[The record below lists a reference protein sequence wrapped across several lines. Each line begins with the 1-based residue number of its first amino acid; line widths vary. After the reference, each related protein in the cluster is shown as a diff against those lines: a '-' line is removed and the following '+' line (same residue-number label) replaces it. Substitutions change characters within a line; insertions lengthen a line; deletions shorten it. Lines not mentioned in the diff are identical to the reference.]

1 MRNILLFMAGICI
14 YLLAL
19 GAQAQTNSTSEAQ
32 SQNLEQPAPAADK
45 STSKKGEGNV
55 TLVFQR
61 ESGMVVYDAKVFVDG
76 EQYCALASSEECTV
90 MTSAGKHLLKLDA
103 RMSTGEYSRSF
114 EFEAHKTYKFAIS
127 RRISHDIGALFGV
140 LGSMVD
146 KSINQDEAGSDNGT
160 FTMELA
166 KD

>member
-1 MRNILLFMAGICI
+1 MRNILLFIVGMCI
-14 YLLAL
+14 YPLTA
-19 GAQAQTNSTSEAQ
+19 GAQAQTNSTSERQ
-32 SQNLEQPAPAADK
+32 SQNSEQPAPTEDNLTA
-45 STSKKGEGNV
+45 KKGVGNV

-61 ESGMVVYDAKVFVDG
+61 ESGMVVYDAKVFIDG
-76 EQYCALASSEECTV
+76 AQYCALASSEECTV

-103 RMSTGEYSRSF
+103 RMSTGKYSRSF
-114 EFEAHKTYKFAIS
+114 EFEAHKTYKFAIF

-146 KSINQDEAGSDNGT
+146 KSINQDETGSDNGT
-160 FTMELA
+160 FTMELI